1 MPRKQLNSF
10 QLELRSKAN
19 TARIKR
25 VQATN
30 QGIFTLAEQSERE
43 RKRRLTLA
51 LAQKLARRPQ
61 AITSQKGEQI
71 PRRTIGYLEAL
82 FLGIVI
88 GLLFSLCIDFASAKQ
103 QSRPAQLC

>member
-10 QLELRSKAN
+10 QLELRFKAN

-30 QGIFTLAEQSERE
+30 QRIFTLAEQSERQ

-51 LAQKLARRPQ
+51 QTQKLARRPQ
-61 AITSQKGEQI
+61 AITSQEDEQI
-71 PRRTIGYLEAL
+71 SGRTIGYL
-82 FLGIVI
+82 
-88 GLLFSLCIDFASAKQ
+88 D
-103 QSRPAQLC
+103 